1 MSNTIIIIITSC
13 STIDYGWKR
22 INFIFLKSLTNSYA
36 GIYRGRMGFEDLF
49 NIIENNV
56 MYEDFEPEQF
66 IPSADGKKVVVVGH
80 TKSKSKL
87 IPNSTWVCI
96 SIYAIKLRVS
106 LDRVVALQIARC
118 HSSFQF

>member
-1 MSNTIIIIITSC
+1 MHDDAVKSAQTLSNQI
-13 STIDYGWKR
+13 
-22 INFIFLKSLTNSYA
+22 LTNSYA

-56 MYEDFEPEQF
+56 VYEDFEPEQY

-87 IPNSTWVCI
+87 IPNSSWVC
-96 SIYAIKLRVS
+96 SLIYRKYLLKLDS
-106 LDRVVALQIARC
+106 
-118 HSSFQF
+118 